1 MHAIYV
7 RPYLYLVCLEGG
19 ANEGSSVITAAA
31 FQVIC
36 FVIGILADETL
47 SDEEID
53 AGMAGKLFS
62 EFLFY
67 IFQVGFVVGA
77 DTHEVECTKQYI
89 GNFQLA
95 QVEVH

>member
-1 MHAIYV
+1 M
-7 RPYLYLVCLEGG
+7 EGG

-36 FVIGILADETL
+36 FVIGFLADETL

-53 AGMAGKLFS
+53 AGLAGKLLS

-67 IFQVGFVVGA
+67 IFQVGFVVWA
-77 DTHEVECTKQYI
+77 DTHVVECTKQYI